1 MLKISAMR
9 DLFYLVKPTMVQTEL
24 GDFIQGDPLKM
35 RLRVNI
41 QTQRIS
47 RDQGLSIEN
56 LGTINI
62 HFRGGFTVTPYMWI
76 EYEDKKYIIQSIEKN
91 KDRSIYITATQTYD

>member
-9 DLFYLVKPTMVQTEL
+9 DLFYLVRPTQIQSDL

-35 RLRVNI
+35 RIRGNI
-41 QTQRIS
+41 QTNKIS

-56 LGTINI
+56 FGTINI
-62 HFRGGFTVTPYMWI
+62 HFRGGFTVTNDSWI
-76 EYEDKKYIIQSIEKN
+76 EYEDRKYIIQNIEKN